1 MLSPVPSLEQVTWR
15 YIVKMAGVNRSLL
28 HIDSVFVARLLE
40 KIAWDAWEEQLPSSR
55 EYHGM
60 VHGKYQHWR
69 NIQKHDASEN
79 MCVKTSLCC
88 TWQVSQEVKL
98 SMKCSPLQQMLKWL
112 VIRTEAQIT
121 FFHVSLA
128 HFYVAIC
135 RQYQSQIFEGCPVS
149 VQELVARSTTLQ

>member
-1 MLSPVPSLEQVTWR
+1 M
-15 YIVKMAGVNRSLL
+15 KMAGVNRSLL

-88 TWQVSQEVKL
+88 TGYMTSFSGGEAL
-98 SMKCSPLQQMLKWL
+98 HEMLPSSANAEMAGNSNRGSDNFL
-112 VIRTEAQIT
+112 PR
-121 FFHVSLA
+121 
-128 HFYVAIC
+128 
-135 RQYQSQIFEGCPVS
+135 
-149 VQELVARSTTLQ
+149 